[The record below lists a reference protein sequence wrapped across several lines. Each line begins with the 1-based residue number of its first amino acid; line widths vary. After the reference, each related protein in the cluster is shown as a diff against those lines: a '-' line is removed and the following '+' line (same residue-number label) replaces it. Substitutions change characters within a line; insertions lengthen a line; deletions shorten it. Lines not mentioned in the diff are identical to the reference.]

1 MHVCPVLVYIIH
13 MLYFHLVVST
23 AFVFVC
29 FKENFP
35 FFFIA
40 GSLCLVQYPNKVVPL
55 CSRWRVALFLK
66 CVHVQACVQEVFCT
80 CIVYIYML
88 YFYHVVPT
96 AFVSFFLEFPIVL
109 RFSIAGPLCLV
120 QYPSGFM
127 PLYLWRRIS
136 LLLKFLLTV

>member
-23 AFVFVC
+23 AFVSLF

-55 CSRWRVALFLK
+55 CSRWRI
-66 CVHVQACVQEVFCT
+66 CACASMCAG
-80 CIVYIYML
+80 CILYLCFIYIYIYTFTL
-88 YFYHVVPT
+88 
-96 AFVSFFLEFPIVL
+96 
-109 RFSIAGPLCLV
+109 LCLLHL
-120 QYPSGFM
+120 FIF
-127 PLYLWRRIS
+127 LRIS
-136 LLLKFLLTV
+136 HCSSF